1 MRCAVVTAAGTAKDA
16 DDDGHATGA
25 EAARGAVREDG
36 RAPGGRPPGGG
47 PLPRP
52 LLRAAV
58 ELYLDLHAHPELS
71 GHEHRTADRLA
82 ARLAGH
88 GCTVTRS
95 VGGGHGLVG
104 VLRNGPGPTVLLRTE
119 LDALPVT
126 EATGLPYAS
135 TTPGVMHA
143 CGHDLHIAAVA
154 GAVAHLAATRDTWRG
169 TVLVVGQPEEETL
182 RGARS
187 LLTEG
192 RLYERFG
199 VPDAVLA
206 QHAAPLPAGTL
217 AHVPAGG
224 PPLMAGSLAV
234 EAVLHGRGGH
244 AATPHLNVDPVLMA
258 AATVLRL
265 RTVVAEATAPAEQAV
280 LTVGSVRAGERG
292 NITPDHAELSLT
304 VRAFTE
310 EALDRLA
317 AAAERVVRAE
327 AAASGA
333 PRTPEFTV
341 TARSPALRPDP
352 ALTARVRRAHEALLG
367 PGRVLDLAG
376 SAATEDV
383 PHFASHGQGGP
394 GRQGGDAGPGGSAGA
409 VGSAGSTG
417 SEAAGAVPVAYW
429 MLGTTGAGP
438 WRTARAGGTPVP
450 PNHAPGFAPDVRA
463 ALPVGIGALAAA
475 ARQVLDP
482 GPAGSPEAAS

>member
-25 EAARGAVREDG
+25 EAAREAAREDG

-82 ARLAGH
+82 ARLAEH

-224 PPLMAGSLAV
+224 PPLMAGSLAI

-376 SAATEDV
+376 SAATEDF
-383 PHFASHGQGGP
+383 PHFASYGQGGP
-394 GRQGGDAGPGGSAGA
+394 GGQGGDAGPGGS
-409 VGSAGSTG
+409 
-417 SEAAGAVPVAYW
+417 AGAVPVAYW

-482 GPAGSPEAAS
+482 GPAGSQEAAS

>member
-1 MRCAVVTAAGTAKDA
+1 MRCAVVTAARTTRNA
-16 DDDGHATGA
+16 DDDANGTGDGSA
-25 EAARGAVREDG
+25 DGNGNGNGDSNGDGASQAREGAQAPTGGAAV
-36 RAPGGRPPGGG
+36 GGR

-52 LLRAAV
+52 LLRSAV

-187 LLTEG
+187 MLVEG

-206 QHAAPLPAGTL
+206 QHAAPLPAGAL

-224 PPLMAGSLAV
+224 PPLMAGSVAV

-244 AATPHLNVDPVLMA
+244 AATPHLNLDPVLMA

-265 RTVVAEATAPAEQAV
+265 RTVVAEVTAPAEQAV

-304 VRAFTE
+304 IRAFTE

-376 SAATEDV
+376 SAATEDF
-383 PHFASHGQGGP
+383 PHFASGGQGGS
-394 GRQGGDAGPGGSAGA
+394 GGSAGT
-409 VGSAGSTG
+409 VP
-417 SEAAGAVPVAYW
+417 VPVAYW

-438 WRTARAGGTPVP
+438 WRTARAGGAPVP

-482 GPAGSPEAAS
+482 GPAGATETAS

>member
-16 DDDGHATGA
+16 DDDGHAMGA
-25 EAARGAVREDG
+25 EAAREAVREDG

-82 ARLAGH
+82 ARLAEH

-154 GAVAHLAATRDTWRG
+154 GAVAHLAATRDAWRG

-376 SAATEDV
+376 SAATEDF
-383 PHFASHGQGGP
+383 PHFASGGQSGP
-394 GRQGGDAGPGGSAGA
+394 GGDAGPGAS
-409 VGSAGSTG
+409 
-417 SEAAGAVPVAYW
+417 AGAVPVAYW

>member
-25 EAARGAVREDG
+25 EAAREAVREDG

-154 GAVAHLAATRDTWRG
+154 GAVAHLAATRDSWRG

-376 SAATEDV
+376 SAATEDF
-383 PHFASHGQGGP
+383 PHFASGGQS
-394 GRQGGDAGPGGSAGA
+394 GDAGPGGS
-409 VGSAGSTG
+409 
-417 SEAAGAVPVAYW
+417 AGAVPVAYW

>member
-1 MRCAVVTAAGTAKDA
+1 MVTAAGTAKDA

-25 EAARGAVREDG
+25 EAAREAVREDG

-82 ARLAGH
+82 ARLAEH

-154 GAVAHLAATRDTWRG
+154 GAVAHLAATRDSWRG

-376 SAATEDV
+376 SAATEDF

-394 GRQGGDAGPGGSAGA
+394 GGQGGDAGPGGS
-409 VGSAGSTG
+409 
-417 SEAAGAVPVAYW
+417 AGAVPVAYW

-482 GPAGSPEAAS
+482 GPAGSPEGAS

>member
-1 MRCAVVTAAGTAKDA
+1 MVTAAGTAKDA

-25 EAARGAVREDG
+25 EAAREAVREDG

-82 ARLAGH
+82 ARLAEH

-154 GAVAHLAATRDTWRG
+154 GAVAHLAATRDSWRG

-376 SAATEDV
+376 SAATEDF
-383 PHFASHGQGGP
+383 PHFASGGQS
-394 GRQGGDAGPGGSAGA
+394 GDAGPGAS
-409 VGSAGSTG
+409 
-417 SEAAGAVPVAYW
+417 AGAVPVAYW

-482 GPAGSPEAAS
+482 GPAGSPEGAS

>member
-1 MRCAVVTAAGTAKDA
+1 MVTAAGTAKDA

-25 EAARGAVREDG
+25 EAAREAVREDG

-82 ARLAGH
+82 ARLAEH

-154 GAVAHLAATRDTWRG
+154 GAVAHLAATRDSWRG

-258 AATVLRL
+258 AVTVLRL

-376 SAATEDV
+376 SAATEDF
-383 PHFASHGQGGP
+383 PHFASGGQSGP
-394 GRQGGDAGPGGSAGA
+394 GGDAGPGAS
-409 VGSAGSTG
+409 
-417 SEAAGAVPVAYW
+417 AGAVPVAYW

>member
-1 MRCAVVTAAGTAKDA
+1 MRCAVVTAARATRNA
-16 DDDGHATGA
+16 DDDDGGPPGPREG
-25 EAARGAVREDG
+25 EAAAGGA
-36 RAPGGRPPGGG
+36 

-52 LLRAAV
+52 LLRSAV
-58 ELYLDLHAHPELS
+58 ELYLDLHTHPELS
-71 GHEHRTADRLA
+71 GHEHRTAGRLA
-82 ARLAGH
+82 TRLAEH

-135 TTPGVMHA
+135 TVPGVMHA
-143 CGHDLHIAAVA
+143 CGHDLHIAAVT
-154 GAVAHLAATRDTWRG
+154 GAVALLAASRDAWRG

-182 RGARS
+182 SGARS
-187 LLTEG
+187 LLEDG

-217 AHVPAGG
+217 AHPPAGG
-224 PPLMAGSLAV
+224 PPLMAGSVAV

-292 NITPDHAELSLT
+292 NITPDRAELSLT
-304 VRAFTE
+304 IRAFTE
-310 EALDRLA
+310 PALDRLA

-327 AAASGA
+327 ADASGA
-333 PRTPEFTV
+333 PRAPGFTV
-341 TARSPALRPDP
+341 TARSPVLRPDP

-367 PGRVLDLAG
+367 PGRVLDFGG
-376 SAATEDV
+376 SAATEDF
-383 PHFASHGQGGP
+383 PHFAAGG
-394 GRQGGDAGPGGSAGA
+394 
-409 VGSAGSTG
+409 
-417 SEAAGAVPVAYW
+417 VPAAYW

-438 WRTARAGGTPVP
+438 WRAARAGGVPVP
-450 PNHAPGFAPDVRA
+450 PNHAPGFAPDVAA
-463 ALPVGIGALAAA
+463 ALPVGITALAAA
-475 ARQVLDP
+475 ARRVLDP
-482 GPAGSPEAAS
+482 GPAGDREATS

>member
-25 EAARGAVREDG
+25 EAAREAVREDG

-82 ARLAGH
+82 ARLAEH

-154 GAVAHLAATRDTWRG
+154 GAVAHLAATRDSWRG

-224 PPLMAGSLAV
+224 PPLTAGSLAV

-376 SAATEDV
+376 SAATEDF
-383 PHFASHGQGGP
+383 PHFASYGQGGP
-394 GRQGGDAGPGGSAGA
+394 GGQGGDAGPGGS
-409 VGSAGSTG
+409 
-417 SEAAGAVPVAYW
+417 AGAVPVAYW

>member
-1 MRCAVVTAAGTAKDA
+1 MVTAAGTAKDA
-16 DDDGHATGA
+16 DDDGHAMGA
-25 EAARGAVREDG
+25 EAAREAVREDG

-82 ARLAGH
+82 ARLAEH

-154 GAVAHLAATRDTWRG
+154 GAVAHLAATRDAWRG

-376 SAATEDV
+376 SAATEDF
-383 PHFASHGQGGP
+383 PHFASGGQSGP
-394 GRQGGDAGPGGSAGA
+394 GGDAGPGAS
-409 VGSAGSTG
+409 
-417 SEAAGAVPVAYW
+417 AGAVPVAYW

>member
-25 EAARGAVREDG
+25 EAAREAVREDG

-82 ARLAGH
+82 ARLAEH

-154 GAVAHLAATRDTWRG
+154 GAVAHLAATRDSWRG

-376 SAATEDV
+376 SAATEDF
-383 PHFASHGQGGP
+383 PHFASGGQGGP
-394 GRQGGDAGPGGSAGA
+394 GGQGGQGGDAGPGGS
-409 VGSAGSTG
+409 
-417 SEAAGAVPVAYW
+417 AGAVPVAYW

>member
-1 MRCAVVTAAGTAKDA
+1 MVTAAGTAKDA

-25 EAARGAVREDG
+25 EAAREAVREDG

-82 ARLAGH
+82 ARLAEH

-154 GAVAHLAATRDTWRG
+154 GAVAHLAATRDSWRG

-376 SAATEDV
+376 SAATEDF
-383 PHFASHGQGGP
+383 PHFASGGQSGP
-394 GRQGGDAGPGGSAGA
+394 GGDAGPGAS
-409 VGSAGSTG
+409 
-417 SEAAGAVPVAYW
+417 AGAVPVAYW

>member
-25 EAARGAVREDG
+25 EAAREAVREDG

-82 ARLAGH
+82 ARLAEH

-154 GAVAHLAATRDTWRG
+154 GAVAHLAATRDSWRG

-376 SAATEDV
+376 SAATEDF
-383 PHFASHGQGGP
+383 PHFASGGQSGP
-394 GRQGGDAGPGGSAGA
+394 GGDAGPGAS
-409 VGSAGSTG
+409 
-417 SEAAGAVPVAYW
+417 AGAVPVAYW

>member
-25 EAARGAVREDG
+25 EAAREAVREDG

-82 ARLAGH
+82 ARLAEH

-126 EATGLPYAS
+126 EATGLSYAS

-154 GAVAHLAATRDTWRG
+154 GAVAHLAATRDSWRG

-376 SAATEDV
+376 SAATEDF

-394 GRQGGDAGPGGSAGA
+394 GGQSGDAGPGVS
-409 VGSAGSTG
+409 
-417 SEAAGAVPVAYW
+417 AGAVPVAYW

-482 GPAGSPEAAS
+482 GPAGSQEAAS

>member
-1 MRCAVVTAAGTAKDA
+1 MRCAVVTAAGTAKNA

-25 EAARGAVREDG
+25 EAAREAVRGDG
-36 RAPGGRPPGGG
+36 RAPGSRPPGGG

-187 LLTEG
+187 MLTEG

-217 AHVPAGG
+217 AHAPAGG
-224 PPLMAGSLAV
+224 PPLMAGSVAV

-244 AATPHLNVDPVLMA
+244 AATPHLNLDPVLMA

-265 RTVVAEATAPAEQAV
+265 RTVAAEATAPAEQAV

-304 VRAFTE
+304 IRAFTE

-341 TARSPALRPDP
+341 TARSPVLRPDP

-383 PHFASHGQGGP
+383 PHFASG
-394 GRQGGDAGPGGSAGA
+394 GPGGSAGA
-409 VGSAGSTG
+409 AGSAG

-438 WRTARAGGTPVP
+438 WRTARAGGAPVP

-463 ALPVGIGALAAA
+463 ALPVGIEALAAA

-482 GPAGSPEAAS
+482 GPAGAREAAS

>member
-1 MRCAVVTAAGTAKDA
+1 MVTAAGTAKDA

-25 EAARGAVREDG
+25 EAAREAVREDG

-82 ARLAGH
+82 ARLAEH

-154 GAVAHLAATRDTWRG
+154 GAVAHLAATRDSWRG

-224 PPLMAGSLAV
+224 PPLTAGSLAV

-376 SAATEDV
+376 SAATEDF
-383 PHFASHGQGGP
+383 PHFASYGQGGP
-394 GRQGGDAGPGGSAGA
+394 GGQGGDAGPGGS
-409 VGSAGSTG
+409 
-417 SEAAGAVPVAYW
+417 AGAVPVAYW

>member
-1 MRCAVVTAAGTAKDA
+1 MRCAVVTAARATRNA
-16 DDDGHATGA
+16 DDDGGTSGA
-25 EAARGAVREDG
+25 RDGSGARGEETAAGE
-36 RAPGGRPPGGG
+36 APEGEALGVEAPAGGSVPR

-52 LLRAAV
+52 LLRSAV
-58 ELYLDLHAHPELS
+58 EVYLDLHAHPELS
-71 GHEHRTADRLA
+71 GHEHRTAGRLA
-82 ARLAGH
+82 ARLTEL

-135 TTPGVMHA
+135 TVPGVMHA
-143 CGHDLHIAAVA
+143 CGHDLHIAAVT
-154 GAVAHLAATRDTWRG
+154 GAVALLASSRDTWRG
-169 TVLVVGQPEEETL
+169 TVLVAGQPEEETL
-182 RGARS
+182 SGARA
-187 LLTEG
+187 LLEDG

-217 AHVPAGG
+217 AHTPAGG
-224 PPLMAGSLAV
+224 PPLMAGSVAA
-234 EAVLHGRGGH
+234 EAVLYGRGGH

-265 RTVVAEATAPAEQAV
+265 RTVVADTTAPAEQAV

-292 NITPDHAELSLT
+292 NITPDRAELSLT
-304 VRAFTE
+304 IRAFTE
-310 EALDRLA
+310 GALDRLA

-327 AAASGA
+327 ADASGA
-333 PRTPEFTV
+333 PRTPGFTV

-367 PGRVLDLAG
+367 PGRVLDFGG
-376 SAATEDV
+376 SAATEDF
-383 PHFASHGQGGP
+383 PHFASG
-394 GRQGGDAGPGGSAGA
+394 GPGGSD
-409 VGSAGSTG
+409 
-417 SEAAGAVPVAYW
+417 EVPAAYW
-429 MLGTTGAGP
+429 MLGTTGAGS
-438 WRTARAGGTPVP
+438 WRAARAGGVPVP

-463 ALPVGIGALAAA
+463 ALPVGITALAAA

-482 GPAGSPEAAS
+482 GPAGDREAAS

>member
-1 MRCAVVTAAGTAKDA
+1 MVTAAGTAKDA

-25 EAARGAVREDG
+25 EAAREAVREDG

-82 ARLAGH
+82 ARLAEH

-154 GAVAHLAATRDTWRG
+154 GAVAHLAATRDSWRG

-376 SAATEDV
+376 SAATEDF
-383 PHFASHGQGGP
+383 PHFASGGQGGP
-394 GRQGGDAGPGGSAGA
+394 GGQGGQGGDAGPGGS
-409 VGSAGSTG
+409 
-417 SEAAGAVPVAYW
+417 AGAVPVAYW

>member
-1 MRCAVVTAAGTAKDA
+1 MAPT
-16 DDDGHATGA
+16 HA
-25 EAARGAVREDG
+25 
-36 RAPGGRPPGGG
+36 APGHVPPPDSLPRSL

-52 LLRAAV
+52 LLRSAV

-82 ARLAGH
+82 ARLAES

-135 TTPGVMHA
+135 TVPGAMHA

-154 GAVAHLAATRDTWRG
+154 GAVALLAASRNAWRG
-169 TVLVVGQPEEETL
+169 TLLVVGQPEEETL
-182 RGARS
+182 SGARS
-187 LLTEG
+187 LLEGG

-199 VPDAVLA
+199 VPDAALA

-217 AHVPAGG
+217 AHAPAGG
-224 PPLMAGSLAV
+224 PPLMAGSVAA

-244 AATPHLNVDPVLMA
+244 AATPHLNLDPVLMA

-265 RTVVAEATAPAEQAV
+265 RTVVAEATVPTERAV

-304 VRAFTE
+304 MRAFTE
-310 EALDRLA
+310 GALDRLA

-333 PRTPEFTV
+333 PRAPDFTV
-341 TARSPALRPDP
+341 TARSPALCPDP

-376 SAATEDV
+376 SAATEDF
-383 PHFASHGQGGP
+383 PHY
-394 GRQGGDAGPGGSAGA
+394 
-409 VGSAGSTG
+409 
-417 SEAAGAVPVAYW
+417 AAGGVPAAYW

-438 WRTARAGGTPVP
+438 WRAARVGGEPVP

-463 ALPVGIGALAAA
+463 ALPVGITALAAA
-475 ARQVLDP
+475 ARQVLAP
-482 GPAGSPEAAS
+482 GPAGDREAAS

>member
-1 MRCAVVTAAGTAKDA
+1 MVTAAGTAKDA

-25 EAARGAVREDG
+25 EAAREAVREDG

-71 GHEHRTADRLA
+71 GHEHRTAGRLA
-82 ARLAGH
+82 ARLAEH

-154 GAVAHLAATRDTWRG
+154 GAVAHLAATRDSWRG

-376 SAATEDV
+376 SAATEDF
-383 PHFASHGQGGP
+383 PHFASD
-394 GRQGGDAGPGGSAGA
+394 RQSGDAGPGAS
-409 VGSAGSTG
+409 
-417 SEAAGAVPVAYW
+417 AGAVPVAYW

>member
-25 EAARGAVREDG
+25 EAAREAVREDG

-82 ARLAGH
+82 ARLAEH

-292 NITPDHAELSLT
+292 NITPDNAELSLT

-376 SAATEDV
+376 SAATEDF

-394 GRQGGDAGPGGSAGA
+394 GGQSGDAGPGGS
-409 VGSAGSTG
+409 
-417 SEAAGAVPVAYW
+417 AGAVPVAYW

-482 GPAGSPEAAS
+482 GPAGSQEAAS

>member
-25 EAARGAVREDG
+25 EAARGAVRG
-36 RAPGGRPPGGG
+36 NGTAPGGRPPGGG

-135 TTPGVMHA
+135 TVPGVMHA

-187 LLTEG
+187 MLTEG

-224 PPLMAGSLAV
+224 PPLMAGSVAV

-244 AATPHLNVDPVLMA
+244 AATPHLNLDPVLMA

-304 VRAFTE
+304 IRAFTE
-310 EALDRLA
+310 EALDQLA

-352 ALTARVRRAHEALLG
+352 ALTARVRRVHEALLG

-376 SAATEDV
+376 SAATEDF
-383 PHFASHGQGGP
+383 PHFASGGQAGQG
-394 GRQGGDAGPGGSAGA
+394 GPGGSAGA
-409 VGSAGSTG
+409 VGSAG

-438 WRTARAGGTPVP
+438 WRTARAGGAPVP

-463 ALPVGIGALAAA
+463 ALPVGIEALELA

-482 GPAGSPEAAS
+482 GPAGAGEAAS

>member
-1 MRCAVVTAAGTAKDA
+1 MVTAAGTAKDA

-25 EAARGAVREDG
+25 EAAREAAREDG

-82 ARLAGH
+82 ARLAEH

-224 PPLMAGSLAV
+224 PPLMAGSLAI

-376 SAATEDV
+376 SAATEDF
-383 PHFASHGQGGP
+383 PHFASYGQGGP
-394 GRQGGDAGPGGSAGA
+394 GGQGGDAGPGGS
-409 VGSAGSTG
+409 
-417 SEAAGAVPVAYW
+417 AGAVPVAYW

-482 GPAGSPEAAS
+482 GPAGSQEAAS